1 MVPAARAVLERRC
14 EIAERHLDVVDGF
27 VPRVIAVAV
36 AALAVPAALRIGGQP
51 LFAVSVST
59 PA

>member
-1 MVPAARAVLERRC
+1 VLERRC